1 MYNYI
6 CFLLIMGFLS
16 LNAFA
21 QGKKAVDSHTLTT
34 AKEDHKG
41 IDFNY
46 DWEEVK
52 KMAKEQNK
60 YIFADVYASWCGPC
74 KKLIRETFPNERVG
88 DFYNENFINF
98 KVDMNKPENKSM
110 NSIFRVRAFP
120 TLIYYNPDGEEVY
133 RYMGF
138 RPAESFIREGRRAL
152 FDEEVLAQYEEDYK
166 IKKNKKSS
174 KFLAEY
180 INYMNNGG
188 VIKSDVVETYLKLQS
203 KKDLTSATNTDL
215 IFDATLDV
223 NSPFFKVLQ
232 ENKAH
237 FEKEKGVFET
247 NMKIR
252 NMAIMNVQAA
262 IEDKDDAKF
271 EQSIAIIEG
280 LTLDNKEMLNFQL
293 KLDYYLRMENWNAYK
308 NTAND
313 YLADNELENHSL
325 LNNIAWNFYEQI
337 DDKEDLAKAEG
348 YARAAIKIKS
358 QYNNHDT
365 LAALLFKQGKT
376 EEGKERA
383 DKAINIAKATKKN
396 FKATLDLLKKYD
408 QD

>member
-1 MYNYI
+1 
-6 CFLLIMGFLS
+6 MGFLS

-21 QGKKAVDSHTLTT
+21 QSKKAVDAKTGAT
-34 AKEDHKG
+34 AKKDHKG
-41 IDFNY
+41 IDFHY

-60 YIFADVYASWCGPC
+60 YVFADVYANWCGPC
-74 KKLIRETFPNERVG
+74 KKLMRETFPNERVG

-98 KVDMNKPENKSM
+98 KVDLDKAENKSL

-152 FDEEVLAQYEEDYK
+152 FDKEVLAQYEEDYK

-180 INYMNNGG
+180 IAYMNNGG
-188 VIKSDVVETYLKLQS
+188 VIKSDVVETYLNLQS
-203 KKDLTSATNTDL
+203 KKDLTNATNTEL
-215 IFDATLDV
+215 IFEATLDV

-252 NMAIMNVQAA
+252 NMAIVNFQSA
-262 IEDKDDAKF
+262 IENKDDSMFDK
-271 EQSIAIIEG
+271 SVAIIEN
-280 LTLDNKEMLNFQL
+280 LTLDNREMLIFQI
-293 KLDYYLRMENWNAYK
+293 KLDYYLKMENWSEYK
-308 NTAND
+308 KAAND
-313 YLADNELENHSL
+313 YLADNELKNHSL

-337 DDKEDLAKAEG
+337 DDKEDLAKAEE
-348 YARAAIKIKS
+348 YVRAAIKLKS
-358 QYNNHDT
+358 EYNNHDT

-376 EEGKERA
+376 KEGKEMA
-383 DKAINIAKATKKN
+383 DKAISIAKVSKRN
-396 FKATLDLLKKYD
+396 FKSTLDLLEKYD
-408 QD
+408 QK